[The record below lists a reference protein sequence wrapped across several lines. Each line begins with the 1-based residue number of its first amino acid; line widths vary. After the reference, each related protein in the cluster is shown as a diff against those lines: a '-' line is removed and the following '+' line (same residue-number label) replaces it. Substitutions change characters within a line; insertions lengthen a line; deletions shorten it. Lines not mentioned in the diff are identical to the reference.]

1 MYSITEAAKRLAVS
15 PHTLRYYEKEGIIE
29 PDRTSSGKRSYQDV
43 HIDWL
48 RFVIK
53 LRETQMP
60 IANIKAYTELFKE
73 GNHTKRE
80 RLTTLEE
87 HKQNIQEQIETL
99 SSTNEMLAK
108 KIASYK
114 ELISGDHCEREA
126 RRKM

>member
-1 MYSITEAAKRLAVS
+1 MYSITEAAKRVSVS

-60 IANIKAYTELFKE
+60 IANIKEYTELFKE

-80 RLTTLEE
+80 RLSILEE
-87 HKQNIQEQIETL
+87 HKQNIQEQLETL

-108 KIASYK
+108 KIAWYK
-114 ELISGDHCEREA
+114 ESISGNHDESKA
-126 RRKM
+126 GRRM